1 MNGVVAGGYA
11 LVRYNVP
18 GVVIFHE
25 RYVTAVRGCWVTWL
39 TPDQEH
45 YGEELHSSNQ
55 DLVSWQG
62 LVRAGDV
69 PVGVD
74 ATTIHRF
81 RPALS
86 TAQRRT
92 AVAAAGEV
100 ALRDFPLGGAT
111 LAPTAMVQAEEGFIW
126 VQWLDGDSLDFGEEV
141 SLATVTASSR
151 LDNEM
156 VARGPGG
163 MVLHLHR
170 VPREDR
176 VGLVEGERQRRR
188 AARVGG
194 GSLAAAKAAMVA
206 ATKDGEGDGV
216 PPQVHID
223 SRILPIRRDGAGER
237 YREVS
242 STVQD
247 FVIEE
252 YADWPVV
259 GPRVAQWTLRDLTK
273 GGASPT
279 TYYSKFRTEL
289 LMTVKGNDLEAIKS
303 SELLSEM
310 KFLMEVLESMVM
322 YDQLVVTNL
331 SSGELLLRRVQQIRY
346 AFALKPNKPKLE
358 DDHLLLATSTSSQCG
373 LAPALAEY
381 MSEKKK
387 TEQKLLKERR
397 LLEEENKSKK

>member
-1 MNGVVAGGYA
+1 MNGVTVGSYA

-18 GVVIFHE
+18 GSPLFHE
-25 RYVTAVRGCWVTWL
+25 RFVTACRGCWVTWL
-39 TPDQEH
+39 TPDTEH
-45 YGEELHSSNQ
+45 YGEELSVSNA

-74 ATTIHRF
+74 PSAIHRF
-81 RPALS
+81 RPALT

-100 ALRDFPLGGAT
+100 ALRDFPLGDVPT
-111 LAPTAMVQAEEGFIW
+111 TVLAPMRAEDGFAW
-126 VQWLDGDSLDFGEEV
+126 VQWLDADAVDFGEEV
-141 SLATVTASSR
+141 SLSALTSPLR
-151 LDNEM
+151 LENDM
-156 VARGPGG
+156 VAKGPGG

-176 VGLVEGERQRRR
+176 GSAVESERQRRR
-188 AARVGG
+188 ASRVGG
-194 GSLAAAKAAMVA
+194 GSLAAAKAASAAALADAEGLSVA
-206 ATKDGEGDGV
+206 
-216 PPQVHID
+216 PQVQID

-237 YREVS
+237 YREVA

-247 FVIEE
+247 FGVEE

-259 GPRVAQWTLRDLTK
+259 GPRVAQWALRDLTK

-289 LMTVKGNDLEAIKS
+289 LMSVKGNDLEAIKT
-303 SELLSEM
+303 SELLSEL

-346 AFALKPNKPKLE
+346 AFALQPNKPRLE